1 MTYEQ
6 IGNLVFAVLSAVM
19 GLMTVQFVIF
29 ALVGIFARR
38 KFPKAKVKHK
48 YGLII
53 PARNEEAVVGNLI
66 ESMQKTDYPQE
77 LLHIFVIAH
86 NCTDRT
92 AEVARQL
99 GATVYE
105 YNNPKENTMGY
116 AFKYLFSC
124 IERDYGTQNYDGF
137 FLFNADNIL
146 SRDYFDKMND
156 AFDACGGESVITS
169 FRNSKNFG
177 SNMMSGMYGLFF
189 MFGCRFESRGRT
201 VCGCS
206 TRVQGTGYVINSK
219 IVKDGWP
226 YVTLTEDWEFSA
238 DQILQGRKI
247 VYCDEAVFYDEQPTT
262 NRVMLRQRLRW
273 SKGHLLVCLTRCKL
287 LFKSLFGKRK
297 IPSPNGDG
305 TMIKNNKYSKYDI
318 FVNCLPM
325 FFVSAVLAILSF
337 LFSLSVVFFVEDKTQ
352 YLIEFAIKSGISLAG
367 AYVALVF
374 IAVAI
379 FVLENKRI
387 HNVSIPKRIGMA
399 LLFPFFMFVGYVL
412 EFIAVF
418 AKDVQWKPIPHN
430 DTTTHEDLNKPKS
443 TVIESTPIALEEVA
457 TVALEE
463 EGEQAT
469 LDESSSGVSNQETVT
484 NDEEISASDEQ
495 VSTTEEE

>member
-6 IGNLVFAVLSAVM
+6 IVNLIFTVLSSIL
-19 GLMTVQFVIF
+19 GLLTVQFVVF

-105 YNNPKENTMGY
+105 YNNPQENTMGY

-124 IERDYGTQNYDGF
+124 IERDFGTQNYDGF

-177 SNMMSGMYGLFF
+177 TNMMSGMYGLFF

-273 SKGHLLVCLTRCKL
+273 SKGHLLVCLTRCKA

-297 IPSPNGDG
+297 IPAPNGDG
-305 TMIKNNKYSKYDI
+305 TLIKNNKFSKYDI
-318 FVNCLPM
+318 FINCLPL
-325 FFVSAVLAILSF
+325 FFVSAVVGVLSF
-337 LFSLSVVFFVEDKTQ
+337 LFSLSVVFFVEEPIQ
-352 YLIEFAIKSGISLAG
+352 FLIDFAIRSAISLAG
-367 AYVALVF
+367 GYVALVF

-379 FVLENKRI
+379 FVLEHKRI

-399 LLFPFFMFVGYVL
+399 LLFPIFMLVGYLL
-412 EFIAVF
+412 EIAAVF
-418 AKDVQWKPIPHN
+418 AKDVKWKPIPHT
-430 DTTTHEDLNKPKS
+430 DTTKHEELNAPVEMPA
-443 TVIESTPIALEEVA
+443 TAIIGAEPETAA
-457 TVALEE
+457 TVAEE
-463 EGEQAT
+463 SINEQ
-469 LDESSSGVSNQETVT
+469 E
-484 NDEEISASDEQ
+484 
-495 VSTTEEE
+495 

>member
-1 MTYEQ
+1 MDYEQ
-6 IGNLVFAVLSAVM
+6 IIKLVTFILPMLLTLLTIQFAFFAIVGVFA
-19 GLMTVQFVIF
+19 
-29 ALVGIFARR
+29 RK
-38 KFPKAKVKHK
+38 KFPKAKVKRK

-66 ESMQKTDYPQE
+66 ESMQKSDYPQE

-105 YNNPKENTMGY
+105 YNNPQENTMGY
-116 AFKYLFSC
+116 AFKHLFEC
-124 IERDYGTQNYDGF
+124 IERDYGTQSYDGF

-177 SNMMSGMYGLFF
+177 TNLMSGMYGLFF
-189 MFGCRFESRGRT
+189 MMGCRFESRGRT

-206 TRVQGTGYVINSK
+206 TRVQGTGFLINTQA
-219 IVKDGWP
+219 IKDGWP

-238 DQILQGRKI
+238 DQILQGRQI
-247 VYCDEAVFYDEQPTT
+247 VYCDEAEFFDEQPTT
-262 NRVMLRQRLRW
+262 TKIMLRQRLRW
-273 SKGHLLVCLTRCKL
+273 AKGHLLVCLSRCNL
-287 LFKSLFGKRK
+287 LFKSFFGKRK

-318 FVNCLPM
+318 FVNCLPIPIT
-325 FFVSAVLAILSF
+325 SGLLAILSL
-337 LFSLSVVFFVEDKTQ
+337 LFSLSVAFFVEDPGQ
-352 YLIEFAIKSGISLAG
+352 YLIDFAIRTAISIGIGYLAM
-367 AYVALVF
+367 ALVAAMIF
-374 IAVAI
+374 IV
-379 FVLENKRI
+379 EHKRI
-387 HNVSIPKRIGMA
+387 HNVSFFKRVGA
-399 LLFPFFMFVGYVL
+399 VLLFPIFMFLSYVL

-418 AKDVQWKPIPHN
+418 AKDLKWKPIPHTDTTNFDALNAPVEQALTETN
-430 DTTTHEDLNKPKS
+430 DTEESIEENSVEET
-443 TVIESTPIALEEVA
+443 IES
-457 TVALEE
+457 
-463 EGEQAT
+463 
-469 LDESSSGVSNQETVT
+469 DS
-484 NDEEISASDEQ
+484 SAS
-495 VSTTEEE
+495 EEDKDIA

>member
-1 MTYEQ
+1 MTYVQ
-6 IGNLVFAVLSAVM
+6 IVYLITTALSAALTLMTIQFAFFAIVGVFA
-19 GLMTVQFVIF
+19 
-29 ALVGIFARR
+29 RK

-86 NCTDRT
+86 NCTDNT
-92 AEVARQL
+92 AEIARQL

-105 YNNPKENTMGY
+105 YNNEAENTMGY
-116 AFKYLFSC
+116 AFRHLFQC

-146 SRDYFDKMND
+146 SRNYFEKMND
-156 AFDACGGESVITS
+156 AFEACGGESVITS

-189 MFGCRFESRGRT
+189 MLGCRFESRGRT

-219 IVKDGWP
+219 IVKNGWP

-238 DQILQGRKI
+238 DQILQGRNI

-262 NRVMLRQRLRW
+262 TKVMLRQRLRW
-273 SKGHLLVCLTRCKL
+273 AKGHLLVCLTRCKL

-297 IPSPNGDG
+297 IPSPSGDG
-305 TMIKNNKYSKYDI
+305 TMVKNNKYSKYDI
-318 FVNCLPM
+318 FINCLPV
-325 FFVSAVLAILSF
+325 FFISVVVGLLTVILNLLGLLFVDDKIEYLINLGIQWGGGLAISYVIMVL
-337 LFSLSVVFFVEDKTQ
+337 TAT
-352 YLIEFAIKSGISLAG
+352 LI
-367 AYVALVF
+367 F
-374 IAVAI
+374 II
-379 FVLENKRI
+379 ENKRI

-399 LLFPFFMFVGYVL
+399 LLFPLFMVVSVFL
-412 EFIAVF
+412 EVAAVF
-418 AKDVQWKPIPHN
+418 AKDVPWKPIPHD
-430 DTTTHEDLNKPKS
+430 DTTTFEDLNGA
-443 TVIESTPIALEEVA
+443 VEVAA
-457 TVALEE
+457 TVA
-463 EGEQAT
+463 A
-469 LDESSSGVSNQETVT
+469 ES
-484 NDEEISASDEQ
+484 
-495 VSTTEEE
+495 TEE